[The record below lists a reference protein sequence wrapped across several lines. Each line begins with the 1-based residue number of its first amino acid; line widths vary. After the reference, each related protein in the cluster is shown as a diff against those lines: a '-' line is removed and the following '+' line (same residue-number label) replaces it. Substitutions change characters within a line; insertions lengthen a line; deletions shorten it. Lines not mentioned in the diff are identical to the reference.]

1 MTLET
6 WTNILE
12 LLDKSQYHAGW
23 SEREIDEL
31 IRVPIDLC
39 QYVIGVNDDES
50 LFFFATFATPEEKHI
65 QEYLLKNRF
74 PPEGFRGN
82 GDELWVIDFICLG
95 GQADV
100 STAFRCVKNL
110 VLSMGYTQCFWLRT
124 EKRRIGFHAL
134 KE

>member
-39 QYVIGVNDDES
+39 QYVIGVDDDES

-74 PPEGFRGN
+74 PPEGFRGK